1 MLNNKPKQTKALSMN
16 ADADTLLSEIEEA
29 MDSIASAMDN
39 LRGYER
45 FADWFDTLDDL
56 WDDMRPTQEELDAQV
71 QAEWER
77 EEAALNRE
85 FERDRW
91 NDIRRNM

>member
-1 MLNNKPKQTKALSMN
+1 MRKPVQTKVLAAN
-16 ADADTLLSEIEEA
+16 EDADTLLSEIEEA

-45 FADWFDTLDDL
+45 FAEWFDTLDEL
-56 WDDMRPTQEELDAQV
+56 WDDMQPTQEELDAQV
-71 QAEWER
+71 QAEWDR
-77 EEAALNRE
+77 EQAALNRE

-91 NDIRRNM
+91 NDVRRNM

>member
-1 MLNNKPKQTKALSMN
+1 MRKPVQTKVLSAN
-16 ADADTLLSEIEEA
+16 EDADTLLSEIEEA

-45 FADWFDTLDDL
+45 FAEWFDTLDEL
-56 WDDMRPTQEELDAQV
+56 WDDMQPTQEELDAIV

-91 NDIRRNM
+91 NDIQANIRT

>member
-1 MLNNKPKQTKALSMN
+1 MRKPVQTKALAAN
-16 ADADTLLSEIEEA
+16 EDADTLLSEIEEA
-29 MDSIASAMDN
+29 MDSIASAMGN

-45 FADWFDTLDDL
+45 FAEWFDTLDEL
-56 WDDMRPTQEELDAQV
+56 WDDMQPTQEELDAQV
-71 QAEWER
+71 QAEWDR
-77 EEAALNRE
+77 EQAALNRE

>member
-1 MLNNKPKQTKALSMN
+1 MLNKKPKQTKKLSTN
-16 ADADTLLSEIEEA
+16 ADADMLLSDIEEA

-45 FADWFDTLDDL
+45 FAEWFDTLDEL
-56 WDDMRPTQEELDAQV
+56 WDDMRPTHEELDAQV

-91 NDIRRNM
+91 DDIRRNM

>member
-1 MLNNKPKQTKALSMN
+1 MLNMKPKQTKVLSMN
-16 ADADTLLSEIEEA
+16 TDADTLLSEIEEA

-39 LRGYER
+39 LRGYTR
-45 FADWFDTLDDL
+45 FAEWFDTLDEL
-56 WDDMRPTQEELDAQV
+56 WDDMQPTQEELDAQV

-77 EEAALNRE
+77 EEAALNRD

>member
-1 MLNNKPKQTKALSMN
+1 MLNKKPKQTKVLSMN

-29 MDSIASAMDN
+29 MDSIADAMDN
-39 LRGYER
+39 LRGYTR
-45 FADWFDTLDDL
+45 FAEWFDTLDDL
-56 WDDMRPTQEELDAQV
+56 WDDMQPTHEELDAQV

-77 EEAALNRE
+77 EESALNRE
-85 FERDRW
+85 FEHDRW

>member
-1 MLNNKPKQTKALSMN
+1 MLSKKPKQTKVLKVN

-45 FADWFDTLDDL
+45 FAEWFDTLDDL
-56 WDDMRPTQEELDAQV
+56 WGDMQPTQEELDAQV

>member
-1 MLNNKPKQTKALSMN
+1 MRKPVQTKVLAAN
-16 ADADTLLSEIEEA
+16 EDADTLLSEIEEA

-39 LRGYER
+39 LRGYAR
-45 FADWFDTLDDL
+45 FAEWFDTLDEL
-56 WDDMRPTQEELDAQV
+56 WDDMQPTQEELDAQV

-77 EEAALNRE
+77 EQVALNRE

-91 NDIRRNM
+91 EDVRRNM

>member
-1 MLNNKPKQTKALSMN
+1 MLSKKPRQTKVLEMN
-16 ADADTLLSEIEEA
+16 AYADTLLSEIEEA

-39 LRGYER
+39 LRGYTR
-45 FADWFDTLDDL
+45 FAEWFDTLDEL
-56 WDDMRPTQEELDAQV
+56 WDDMQPTQEELDAQV

>member
-1 MLNNKPKQTKALSMN
+1 MRKPVQTKVLAAN
-16 ADADTLLSEIEEA
+16 DDADTLLSEIEEA

-45 FADWFDTLDDL
+45 FAEWFNTLDEL
-56 WDDMRPTQEELDAQV
+56 WDDMQPTQEELDAQV
-71 QAEWER
+71 QAEWNR
-77 EEAALNRE
+77 EQAALNRE

-91 NDIRRNM
+91 QDIRRNM

>member
-1 MLNNKPKQTKALSMN
+1 MRKPVQTKVLDADE
-16 ADADTLLSEIEEA
+16 DADTLLSEIEEA
-29 MDSIASAMDN
+29 MDRIAGAMDN
-39 LRGYER
+39 LRGYAR
-45 FADWFDTLDDL
+45 FAEWFDTLDEL
-56 WDDMRPTQEELDAQV
+56 WDDMQPTQEELDAQV

-77 EEAALNRE
+77 EQVALNRE

>member
-1 MLNNKPKQTKALSMN
+1 MRKPVQTKVLA
-16 ADADTLLSEIEEA
+16 AEEDADTLLSEIEEA

-39 LRGYER
+39 LRGYAR
-45 FADWFDTLDDL
+45 FAEWFDTLDEL
-56 WDDMRPTQEELDAQV
+56 WDDMQPTQEELDAQV
-71 QAEWER
+71 QAEWKR
-77 EEAALNRE
+77 EQAALNRE

>member
-1 MLNNKPKQTKALSMN
+1 MVKKPKQTKKLSTN
-16 ADADTLLSEIEEA
+16 ADADTLLAEICDA
-29 MDSIASAMDN
+29 MDSVANAMES
-39 LRGYER
+39 LRGYEQ
-45 FADWFDTLDDL
+45 FADWFDTLDEL
-56 WDDMRPTQEELDAQV
+56 WDDMQPTQEELDAQV